1 MLIYLILLASCLG
14 LFTFCGKQRV
24 NKGWLREFQKAR
36 SLHLRATDKKIP
48 AKLFAGI
55 EIFKAGFEIQG
66 RSLDLR
72 KPMSMPGGLV

>member
-14 LFTFCGKQRV
+14 LFAVGRNQLIKVGQ
-24 NKGWLREFQKAR
+24 LRKFKKAW

-55 EIFKAGFEIQG
+55 EIFKAGVETEEAAENCEC
-66 RSLDLR
+66 L
-72 KPMSMPGGLV
+72 